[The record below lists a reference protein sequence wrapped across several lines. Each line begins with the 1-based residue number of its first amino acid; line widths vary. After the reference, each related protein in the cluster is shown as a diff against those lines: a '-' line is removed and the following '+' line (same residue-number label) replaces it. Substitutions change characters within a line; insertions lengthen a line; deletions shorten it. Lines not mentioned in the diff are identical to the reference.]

1 MRAVVFSEW
10 QTFPSLENVDQP
22 EPRAGEVLL
31 KVASAGACHSDIAIY
46 KDFAKDAPGSIPP
59 PFTLG
64 HENAGW
70 VEALGPGVSGIAVG
84 DAFLVYGPIGC
95 GHCKMCSRGQ
105 DTYCENAASMPYLGL
120 GLGRDGG
127 MAEYVTVPA
136 RNLVAL
142 GDADRS
148 RPLRWPTLGSRR
160 ITPSRTR
167 CRTLPAAG
175 GSPS

>member
-22 EPRAGEVLL
+22 EPGPGEVLL
-31 KVASAGACHSDIAIY
+31 RVAGAGACHSDVALY
-46 KDFAKDAPGSIPP
+46 KEFAEDAPGSIPP

-70 VEALGPGVSGIAVG
+70 VEALGPGVSGIDVG

-95 GHCKMCSRGQ
+95 GHCRMCSRGQ

-127 MAEYVTVPA
+127 MAEYAVVPA

-142 GDADRS
+142 GDADPVAAA
-148 RPLRWPTLGSRR
+148 PLADAGL
-160 ITPSRTR
+160 TP
-167 CRTLPAAG
+167 
-175 GSPS
+175 